1 MDKLLWIPAAAGL
14 LAAIATPAAGF
25 AQPKLDVTI
34 EGLEGQSLPDEAAFC
49 IPDAAAHQTSGKNV
63 QPGISWSAGPE
74 GTQSYAII
82 LVDPDVPAGEA
93 MDKFNKEGQTI
104 GADEERQ
111 NFYHWVL
118 VDIPAGTTSLAEG
131 ADSGE
136 VTPKGKKP
144 GKTENGVRGV
154 NDYTIYMSGDMK
166 GQYGGYDGPCP
177 PWNDERMHHYT
188 FKVFALDVPTL
199 GLSGAFTGP
208 EAEAAMKGHILAEG
222 QAVGEYTLNPE
233 LRS

>member
-1 MDKLLWIPAAAGL
+1 MIARHAGALLAGL
-14 LAAIATPAAGF
+14 VLLPAGAF
-25 AQPKLDVTI
+25 AQAKLDVTVG
-34 EGLEGQSLPDEAAFC
+34 GLQGATL
-49 IPDAAAHQTSGKNV
+49 PDAAAFCVPDAEKHQISGKNIS
-63 QPGISWSAGPE
+63 PAISWSAGPE
-74 GTQSYAII
+74 GTQSYAI
-82 LVDPDVPAGEA
+82 LMVDPDVPAGEA

-104 GADEERQ
+104 GEDEERQ

-131 ADSGE
+131 ADSSE

-144 GKTENGVRGV
+144 GKTGNGVRGV
-154 NDYTIYMSGDMK
+154 NDYTLYMSGDMK
-166 GQYGGYDGPCP
+166 GEYGGYDGPCP
-177 PWNDERMHHYT
+177 PWNDARMHHYT

-208 EAEAAMKGHILAEG
+208 EAEAAMKGKVLAEG

-233 LRS
+233 LR